1 MIQLSHLYLTT
12 GKIIALTI
20 QTFVGK
26 VVSLL
31 FNMLSK
37 FVIAVLPK
45 SKSLLISCLQSP
57 STVILEPKNEMSLLL
72 LFPPLFAINWWDLMP
87 YESESLSV
95 VSDSAT
101 P

>member
-1 MIQLSHLYLTT
+1 M
-12 GKIIALTI
+12 
-20 QTFVGK
+20 
-26 VVSLL
+26 SLL
-31 FNMLSK
+31 LDRLSG
-37 FVIAVLPK
+37 FVIAFLPW
-45 SKSLLISCLQSP
+45 SKGLLISCLQSP